1 MILISI
7 IRQENKMEDENSSDD
22 GQDEKIKDR
31 LTRLET
37 RVHDLAVRDEMEW
50 RETRAKEKKY
60 DWPPID

>member
-7 IRQENKMEDENSSDD
+7 IPRRSKMEDENSSGDD
-22 GQDEKIKDR
+22 QNEGIKNR
-31 LTRLET
+31 LARLEIT
-37 RVHDLAVRDEMEW
+37 VQDLAAKDEMEW

>member
-7 IRQENKMEDENSSDD
+7 IPRKNKMEDENSSDD
-22 GQDEKIKDR
+22 GQDEGIKNR
-31 LTRLET
+31 LARLET
-37 RVHDLAVRDEMEW
+37 RVQDLAVKDEMEW

>member
-1 MILISI
+1 MILIFTI
-7 IRQENKMEDENSSDD
+7 PRGNEMEDENSSDD
-22 GQDEKIKDR
+22 DQDAEIKNR

-37 RVHDLAVRDEMEW
+37 TVQDLAVKDEMEW